1 MPRERSIGPCLHAL
15 PNQTPLRAHGD
26 FSRSASTMAD
36 DTTMTACLLCRRTDL
51 RELGPLPALPDVAV
65 LHCDACNAARLH
77 PLPNARALDEY
88 YAGTYAIEFGAANPS
103 SPTFIANKAR
113 HASDRWRFLDARAV
127 DPGRRLLE
135 IGCAEGEFLRLSASR
150 GLACVGIEP
159 DARLASHAAEAAGC
173 PVVAGMFPVP
183 LPVPTF
189 STIASFHVVEHVA
202 DPAAFLRACVER
214 LDPGG
219 TLYIATPDLEN
230 TGHDLAHPVFR
241 RCHLVYFSAASLRDA
256 MLAAGCHEAHVVRT
270 DVCGKPELK
279 AVGIA

>member
-1 MPRERSIGPCLHAL
+1 MRR
-15 PNQTPLRAHGD
+15 
-26 FSRSASTMAD
+26 MAD
-36 DTTMTACLLCRRTDL
+36 DTPMTACLLCQRTDL
-51 RELGPLPALPDVAV
+51 RGLGPLPALPDTAV
-65 LHCDACNAARLH
+65 LQCDACNAARLD
-77 PLPNARALDEY
+77 PLPDAKALDEY
-88 YAGTYAIEFGAANPS
+88 YAGAYAAEFGAANPY
-103 SPTFIANKAR
+103 SPAFIANKAR
-113 HASDRWRFLDARAV
+113 KAADRWRFLDGRSV

-159 DARLASHAAEAAGC
+159 DARLAARASEAAGC
-173 PVVAGMFPVP
+173 PVVTGMFPVP

-189 STIASFHVVEHVA
+189 TTIASFHVVEHVP

-230 TGHDLAHPVFR
+230 TGYDLKHPVFR
-241 RCHLVYFSAASLRDA
+241 PCHLVYFSAASLHDA
-256 MLAAGCHEAHVVRT
+256 LLGAGCREAHVVRT

-279 AVGIA
+279 AIGVA